1 MKNKSNEKFIIARRA
16 RQTIDYIIKN
26 TENFPNKYTI
36 LKNNIIKTSYLMLE
50 NIYRANIFQDINDKK
65 EIIVNIEMINYYL
78 DEALR
83 KKTISKKKYLSYG
96 KYLYEIDQMVRS
108 WLLYEK
114 S

>member
-50 NIYRANIFQDINDKK
+50 NIYRANIFQDIED
-65 EIIVNIEMINYYL
+65 
-78 DEALR
+78 
-83 KKTISKKKYLSYG
+83 KTIAIKLSFKNNFFYW
-96 KYLYEIDQMVRS
+96 QMYK
-108 WLLYEK
+108 LCIYC
-114 S
+114 

>member
-50 NIYRANIFQDINDKK
+50 NIYQDNIF
-65 EIIVNIEMINYYL
+65 
-78 DEALR
+78 
-83 KKTISKKKYLSYG
+83 
-96 KYLYEIDQMVRS
+96 
-108 WLLYEK
+108 
-114 S
+114 